1 MSKNVA
7 LVLSSGGA
15 RGIAHIGVIEELV
28 KSGYTIT
35 SVAGTSMGSMIGGM
49 LANGK
54 LPEFTRWL
62 LSFTKMD
69 VVKFLDLTISSG
81 GLIKGEK
88 IMKELEGFIGD
99 VNIEDLSIP
108 YACVASD
115 LTSHNEMVFTKG
127 SLIQA
132 IRASSSIPTV
142 FLPVNLDGMLLV
154 DGGVL
159 NPLPIDLVARKDGDI
174 LIAVDV
180 NANIPYQSPEE
191 RQEIINHEKHF
202 SKLRLALNE
211 KWSGMIDQYVEK
223 YRNGK
228 QPKPKNVNLFD
239 IISESINLSQ
249 NRLTS
254 LAIARHEPDIL
265 INLSYKMSTIF
276 DFYRTEELIE
286 AGQIACRKALDKAEG
301 ELKA

>member
-1 MSKNVA
+1 
-7 LVLSSGGA
+7 
-15 RGIAHIGVIEELV
+15 
-28 KSGYTIT
+28 
-35 SVAGTSMGSMIGGM
+35 
-49 LANGK
+49 
-54 LPEFTRWL
+54 
-62 LSFTKMD
+62 
-69 VVKFLDLTISSG
+69 LTIGSG

-88 IMKELEGFIGD
+88 IMKVVEDYIGD

-115 LTSHNEMVFTKG
+115 LIGHKEMVFTKG
-127 SLIQA
+127 SLLQA

-142 FLPVNLDGMLLV
+142 FLPVNYNDMLLV

-159 NPLPIDLVARKDGDI
+159 NPLPIDQVTRKDGDI

-180 NANIPYQSPEE
+180 NANIPYESPAN
-191 RQEIINHEKHF
+191 RKEIKAHEKHF

-249 NRLTS
+249 NKLTS
-254 LAIARHEPDIL
+254 ISIDKHQPDIV
-265 INLSYKMSTIF
+265 IRLSYKMGTIF
-276 DFYRTEELIE
+276 DFYRSEELIE
-286 AGQIACRKALDKAEG
+286 AGRIACRKAIEEAEN
-301 ELKA
+301 ARN

>member
-15 RGIAHIGVIEELV
+15 RGIAHIGVIEELI

-35 SVAGTSMGSMIGGM
+35 SVAGTSMGSLIGGM

-54 LPEFTRWL
+54 LSEFTLWL

-69 VVKFLDLTISSG
+69 VVKFLDLTIGSG

-88 IMKELEGFIGD
+88 IMKVVEDFIGD

-115 LTSHNEMVFTKG
+115 LNSHKEMVFSKG
-127 SLIQA
+127 SLLQA

-142 FLPVNLDGMLLV
+142 FLPVNQDGMLLV

-159 NPLPIDLVARKDGDI
+159 NPLPIDLVARTDGDI
-174 LIAVDV
+174 IIAVDV
-180 NANIPYQSPEE
+180 NANIPYQSPES
-191 RQEIINHEKHF
+191 RKDIKVHEKHF
-202 SKLRLALNE
+202 SKLRIALNE

-228 QPKPKNVNLFD
+228 QQKPKNVNLFD
-239 IISESINLSQ
+239 IISESVNLSQ
-249 NRLTS
+249 NKLTS
-254 LAIARHEPDIL
+254 ISIANHKPDIL
-265 INLSYKMSTIF
+265 VSLSYKMGTIF
-276 DFYRTEELIE
+276 DFYRSEELIE
-286 AGQIACRKALDKAEG
+286 AGRIACRKALEETG
-301 ELKA
+301 NNLN